1 MMGFNELVEYKVS
14 TKFNSIIVINM
25 RKLEVVMSPALLPY
39 YKVAGKSVVV
49 IDILRA
55 TSSMCVAFKNGV
67 EKILPV
73 SSPEECKI
81 FKDFDFII
89 AAEKDAVKVDGFDLG
104 NSPFDFDNYLLEG
117 KSIAMATTNGTK
129 ALKYAQEQGAKNIV
143 IGSFL
148 NLTQVCNWIRSVNDD
163 IILLCAGW
171 KDKVN
176 LEDTLFA
183 GAVCSALQHDFV
195 TDCDSALSAKLLYES
210 NRDNLERLVRQS
222 SHARRFRLLH
232 LQTDDIKYCLQVDLT
247 LVLPILKG
255 VYLVNGN
262 KQG

>member
-1 MMGFNELVEYKVS
+1 
-14 TKFNSIIVINM
+14 M

-73 SSPEECKI
+73 SSPEECRI
-81 FKDFDFII
+81 FKDFDFVI
-89 AAEKDAVKVDGFDLG
+89 AAEKDAIKVDGFDLG
-104 NSPFDFDNYLLEG
+104 NSPFDFDNYLLDG
-117 KSIAMATTNGTK
+117 KSVAMATTNGTK
-129 ALKYAQEQGAKNIV
+129 ALKYAQEHGAKNIV

-148 NLTQVCNWIRSVNDD
+148 NLTQVCNWIKSVDED

-183 GAVCSALQHDFV
+183 GAICDNLQHDL
-195 TDCDSALSAKLLYES
+195 TIDCDSALSAKLLYQA
-210 NRDNLERLVRQS
+210 NKDNLEDLVRMS
-222 SHARRFRLLH
+222 SHAKRFQLLH
-232 LQTDDIKYCLQVDLT
+232 LQTDDIKYCLQIDFAP
-247 LVLPILKG
+247 VLPILKG
-255 VYLVNGN
+255 VYLVNN
-262 KQG
+262 AK

>member
-1 MMGFNELVEYKVS
+1 
-14 TKFNSIIVINM
+14 M

-39 YKVAGKSVVV
+39 YKVAGKSVVI

-81 FKDFDFII
+81 FKDFDFVI
-89 AAEKDAVKVDGFDLG
+89 AAEKDAVKVEGFDLG

-117 KSIAMATTNGTK
+117 KSVAMATTNGTK

-143 IGSFL
+143 IGAFL
-148 NLTQVCNWIRSVNDD
+148 NLTEVCNWIQSVEDD

-183 GAVCSALQHDFV
+183 GAVCSRLQQDFA
-195 TDCDSALSAKLLYES
+195 TDCDSALSARLLYEAHK
-210 NRDNLERLVRQS
+210 DNLENLVRQS
-222 SHARRFRLLH
+222 SHAKRFQLLH
-232 LQTDDIKYCLQVDLT
+232 LQTDDIKYSLQVDFAT
-247 LVLPILKG
+247 VLPVLKG
-255 VYLVNGN
+255 AYLVNS
-262 KQG
+262 KK

>member
-1 MMGFNELVEYKVS
+1 
-14 TKFNSIIVINM
+14 M

-49 IDILRA
+49 IDVLRA

-67 EKILPV
+67 KKILPV

-81 FKDFDFII
+81 FKDFDFVI

-117 KSIAMATTNGTK
+117 KSVAMATTNGTK
-129 ALKYAQEQGAKNIV
+129 ALKQAQEQGAKNII

-148 NLTQVCNWIRSVNDD
+148 NLTQVCNWIKSVDDD

-183 GAVCSALQHDFV
+183 GALCNALRKDMDI
-195 TDCDSALSAKLLYES
+195 DCDSALGAKLLYQ
-210 NRDNLERLVRQS
+210 NNQNNLEDLVRMS
-222 SHARRFRLLH
+222 SHAKRFQLLH
-232 LQTDDIKYCLQVDLT
+232 LQTDDIKYCLQIDFAP
-247 LVLPILKG
+247 VLPILKG
-255 VYLVNGN
+255 AYLINEI
-262 KQG
+262 KLT